1 MYLRIIK
8 LLLFISCIVIT
19 TAAVYAENRPSLSS
33 LLKLAKASVIE
44 NNYENIVTKLSP
56 YSYNYAGD
64 ANFDYYLGTAYLELE
79 QYSEAIFA
87 LESAILTNPHF
98 AGAMFELARA
108 YFHSKE
114 YSESKRIFNR
124 VLELSPPKNIKS
136 AITTYLRAI
145 TNKDNLYQTIHLP
158 TASFSIGYDTN
169 ANNATGIRDING
181 ITLADKN
188 IETAS
193 SYYTLLLSDSYSK
206 SIAPDWRWKSK
217 GAVYLRGNPSAEFV
231 DMNVEILQTG
241 LEWSNDNNITQLD
254 IGLLRSRVKGEAFNI
269 EPSLATSSIDYQTE
283 NLDREGSF
291 INSYYKLDANS
302 TSSYEMSVKISK
314 YSHEKVLELRDMTQY
329 LLSAGYMANFESSW
343 QLRLTLFAVEDKMDI
358 ESSPYANKKLAFQL
372 AIVNQLT
379 SEVISRLGLQYAE
392 TDYEGS
398 FFGHYRIDKQSS
410 ADWTSTWLINENLS
424 YWGKVIWVDNNSNDA
439 FELYSYKKSAVEFG
453 VNYQF

>member
-136 AITTYLRAI
+136 SA
-145 TNKDNLYQTIHLP
+145 QSEGP
-158 TASFSIGYDTN
+158 
-169 ANNATGIRDING
+169 
-181 ITLADKN
+181 
-188 IETAS
+188 
-193 SYYTLLLSDSYSK
+193 YSK
-206 SIAPDWRWKSK
+206 R
-217 GAVYLRGNPSAEFV
+217 
-231 DMNVEILQTG
+231 
-241 LEWSNDNNITQLD
+241 
-254 IGLLRSRVKGEAFNI
+254 
-269 EPSLATSSIDYQTE
+269 
-283 NLDREGSF
+283 
-291 INSYYKLDANS
+291 
-302 TSSYEMSVKISK
+302 
-314 YSHEKVLELRDMTQY
+314 
-329 LLSAGYMANFESSW
+329 
-343 QLRLTLFAVEDKMDI
+343 
-358 ESSPYANKKLAFQL
+358 
-372 AIVNQLT
+372 
-379 SEVISRLGLQYAE
+379 
-392 TDYEGS
+392 
-398 FFGHYRIDKQSS
+398 
-410 ADWTSTWLINENLS
+410 
-424 YWGKVIWVDNNSNDA
+424 
-439 FELYSYKKSAVEFG
+439 
-453 VNYQF
+453 